1 MAAITQTHKAPN
13 DAMARYWLQQNGFQC
28 VNGRWMDK
36 QSKLARCEPMPSG
49 KIMIKVGVS

>member
-13 DAMARYWLQQNGFQC
+13 DAMARYWLHQNGFQC

-36 QSKLARCEPMPSG
+36 QSRRARCEPMPSG
-49 KIMIKVGVS
+49 KILIKVGVA

>member
-36 QSKLARCEPMPSG
+36 QSKWARCEPMLGG
-49 KIMIKVGVS
+49 KILIKVGVV